1 MTETK
6 NFFIYTLQSSIYC
19 LFLNFVYSSTK
30 AFGLV
35 GGGGWGGGGGG
46 GWGGVGGDGTG
57 CVYHMILDPPP
68 PALLSRLIDQL
79 QVYMMLCARDSS
91 CLQCAVPFRCGFAT
105 ICTSSNPTH
114 NSC

>member
-1 MTETK
+1 M
-6 NFFIYTLQSSIYC
+6 
-19 LFLNFVYSSTK
+19 
-30 AFGLV
+30 
-35 GGGGWGGGGGG
+35 GGGGG
-46 GWGGVGGDGTG
+46 GWDRL
-57 CVYHMILDPPP
+57 CVSHDFRPPP